1 LQFSTLPSDPDLK
14 STHPLPSTALFLN
27 ARAPMASKQVELGGE
42 IVTLPGCAKRNL
54 MSMLIGKVE
63 PGDVIGRCRI
73 LRELGRG
80 GVGTVYLAKHQTL
93 QIEVALKV
101 LSPALSLDNPALAER
116 FIREAQ
122 VAARIRHPNVIAV
135 MDAAH
140 DEPTGLYYI
149 VFEYV
154 GGGALAWHLRN
165 GPLPESRALAVMC
178 GIAQALVVAE
188 ENSIVHRD
196 IKPENI
202 MLDARGTAKL
212 ADLGLAKHDI
222 DSRTSLTLGGSY
234 MGTPAYMSPEQ
245 ARDAKAADTRDD
257 IYSLGA
263 TFYECLTGEPPFTGD
278 TPFNIMSELLTKPSP
293 KVSDRR
299 PDVSRSVDMICRK
312 MMAKSRSLRY
322 GDARALVRDLQHCQT
337 HGDTKFQGLEAA
349 AFARDSIM
357 ARQQALQH
365 GVHTSAEEVVS
376 DAMTPS
382 PAILRAPRKEVRPA
396 PPEEEGAFRA
406 AVWLIAL
413 VLIAT
418 ALLAVFGHG
427 FTSLSSATAIP
438 PVLAEIKPAVAPAL
452 PETEKKQH
460 PPHAVVKHKPKAV
473 HPDTENIVPPA
484 DVAPAIAD
492 TTTNIPPR
500 ALPVT
505 PPLALDDTN
514 GAVLPLVP
522 DTNVVPMAVPALAD
536 TNAAP
541 ALISTTTNAP
551 IATNA
556 PTATNAAGL
565 PLAPPADG
573 TTNAAPVVPVAPP
586 APLET
591 AFEARDA
598 AETSLRP
605 ALIGPTGHASVL
617 KIIGRRDP
625 SSPEPRTWTFY
636 FYDTGATGNAT
647 YRTVRDGKVVRD
659 GDALTGAVFPWH
671 DGDVLPEDKLRVDSS
686 AALATA
692 ESLLPGVAVSSSK
705 LELTR
710 QKDTAPIWNVTLW
723 ARDSSGN
730 QQELG
735 TAEIVTD
742 TGYVFKSDLKAPG
755 Q

>member
-1 LQFSTLPSDPDLK
+1 V
-14 STHPLPSTALFLN
+14 
-27 ARAPMASKQVELGGE
+27 ASKQVVLRVGLST
-42 IVTLPGCAKRNL
+42 VPGCAKDNF

-122 VAARIRHPNVIAV
+122 LAARIRHPNVIAV

-165 GPLPESRALAVMC
+165 GPLPEARALAVMS

-263 TFYECLTGEPPFTGD
+263 TFYECLTGEPPFSGE
-278 TPFNIMSELLTKPSP
+278 TPYNIMSELLTKPSP

-299 PDVSRSVDMICRK
+299 PDVSRSVDAICRK
-312 MMAKSRSLRY
+312 MMAKTRSLRY

-337 HGDTKFQGLEAA
+337 HGDAKFQALEAA
-349 AFARDSIM
+349 TFSRDSIM
-357 ARQQALQH
+357 VRQQALQH
-365 GVHTSAEEVVS
+365 GVHTPADEVVS

-382 PAILRAPRKEVRPA
+382 PSILRTPRKTEVRPA
-396 PPEEEGAFRA
+396 PSNEEGAFRA
-406 AVWLIAL
+406 AVWLVAL
-413 VLIAT
+413 VLFAT
-418 ALLAVFGHG
+418 ALLAMFGHG
-427 FTSLSSATAIP
+427 FSALNSEMSGP
-438 PVLAEIKPAVAPAL
+438 PVLAEIAPA
-452 PETEKKQH
+452 PAAKPDAGKAKPSTH
-460 PPHAVVKHKPKAV
+460 VAVTHKPKAT
-473 HPDTENIVPPA
+473 HPEDETRTSPDAVPKIT
-484 DVAPAIAD
+484 DN
-492 TTTNIPPR
+492 TTLIPPR

-505 PPLALDDTN
+505 PPSAFGETN
-514 GAVLPLVP
+514 GAPSPVP
-522 DTNVVPMAVPALAD
+522 FDTNVAPMQVTGG
-536 TNAAP
+536 TNMAP
-541 ALISTTTNAP
+541 LIA
-551 IATNA
+551 
-556 PTATNAAGL
+556 ATNAAGL
-565 PLAPPADG
+565 PLAPPVDG
-573 TTNAAPVVPVAPP
+573 TNLATGTVPAAPQ
-586 APLET
+586 T
-591 AFEARDA
+591 AFEARDV
-598 AETSLRP
+598 AEASLKP
-605 ALIGPTGHASVL
+605 GLIGPTGHASLL

-625 SSPEPRTWTFY
+625 SSPEPVTWTFY
-636 FYDTGATGNAT
+636 FYDTSVIGNAT

-659 GDALTGAVFPWH
+659 GQAITGAVFPWH
-671 DGDVLPEDKLRVDSS
+671 DDDVLPEDKLRVDSS

-692 ESLLPGVAVSSSK
+692 ETLLPGVAISSSK
-705 LELTR
+705 LEVTR

-723 ARDSSGN
+723 ARDASGN

-742 TGYVFKSDLKAPG
+742 TGYVFKNGLQAPG
-755 Q
+755 R